1 MSPESVARD
10 ISDLLSAD
18 KGYTVK
24 KGFLSPS
31 EADAYRLE
39 SEKFLAMS
47 TAIYKKI
54 HRYCKHDYI
63 WSEDGKVVPGVF
75 TYRIYQSLSC
85 QHSKPTEEIFQRM
98 LSLRDRIEG
107 TWLSNAQYRGIR
119 QDQYDYAQVT
129 SYGKASPGID
139 KHCDYQGKAPYPLLQ
154 CLIFLTRPGVD
165 YTGGDLILYTKGGDK
180 VNVQATLKL
189 EKGDALL
196 FDKSLYHEV
205 EPTLPSE
212 ISEVGRW
219 TAVIGARYP
228 SPALKARVKR
238 LLSGI
243 AAKMTKTV
251 LVLRRFALY

>member
-1 MSPESVARD
+1 MNPESIARD
-10 ISDLLSAD
+10 ISDLLSAN

-24 KGFLSPS
+24 RRFLSPS

-39 SEKFLAMS
+39 AEMFL
-47 TAIYKKI
+47 TTTKAIYRKI
-54 HRYCKHDYI
+54 HRYCKHDYV

-75 TYRIYQSLSC
+75 TYRIYQSLTC
-85 QHSKPTEEIFQRM
+85 THSKPTKEIFQRM

-107 TWLSNAQYRGIR
+107 TWLGNAQYRRIR

-129 SYGKASPGID
+129 SYGKPSAGIA

-180 VNVQATLKL
+180 INVQATLKL

-212 ISEVGRW
+212 SSDIGRW

-228 SPALKARVKR
+228 SPALKARTKR
-238 LLSGI
+238 LVSGI
-243 AAKMTKTV
+243 AAKMAQS
-251 LVLRRFALY
+251 LLILRRFALR